1 VHGRKLLASEEQ
13 QAEVAP
19 RAAEIDMTRELECD
33 GQAAFHVARAEP
45 VNFAVG
51 DSTRKIALRRDG
63 VVVRDE
69 HDQRKAL
76 PPRRDEEE
84 RLVSCEVG
92 HPLRGNELEHVL
104 AYGRLLA
111 ALRGDVDELE
121 RPRSEAVGE
130 RGHRR
135 SVPGH
140 NLAVTARQPD
150 PAPGAEPERGLLLAV
165 FPKGQASRRNR
176 VPVVHEAVA
185 LGDAIQL
192 LPAGATRCLLAA
204 DAAEP
209 LLGVAARTGDAGL
222 ALLIGPEGG
231 LAEGERN
238 FALARGFIACR
249 LGPRIMRTE
258 TAGLAALAVL
268 QAAAGD
274 FQ

>member
-1 VHGRKLLASEEQ
+1 MRLTRIFVEQKLVSGKGVGLPEQAGLHLTRVLRLDEGAPVTLFDGTGGEYEGTLARDGKKIWARVGPHTAIE
-13 QAEVAP
+13 
-19 RAAEIDMTRELECD
+19 RESPLNVTLVQ
-33 GQAAFHVARAEP
+33 GVARGERMDLVVQKATE
-45 VNFAVG
+45 
-51 DSTRKIALRRDG
+51 LG
-63 VVVRDE
+63 VARIV
-69 HDQRKAL
+69 
-76 PPRRDEEE
+76 P
-84 RLVSCEVG
+84 
-92 HPLRGNELEHVL
+92 VL
-104 AYGRLLA
+104 A
-111 ALRGDVDELE
+111 E
-121 RPRSEAVGE
+121 
-130 RGHRR
+130 R
-135 SVPGH
+135 SVVKVD
-140 NLAVTARQPD
+140 AQQR
-150 PAPGAEPERGLLLAV
+150 ERKRAHWQSIVVSACEQCG
-165 FPKGQASRRNR
+165 RNR

-231 LAEGERN
+231 LAEGERK